1 MYCPLWVKSN
11 FSFLEGAS
19 HPEELISAAAE
30 AGVPALALT
39 DRSGFYGSVRAH
51 VQARETGVRL
61 IHGVELITEDGLSL
75 VLLVRNRLGYSGLCR
90 VLSQAHLRSSTRGT
104 CLVRKVELWANAPG
118 LIAIVLPRGRW
129 ARETRDLDV
138 GWHRAFGRHLY
149 SMVVRHARADDHLLE
164 RIVRGNANSA
174 NLQIVAGVEILYHQP
189 TRQPLQDVMTAIRH
203 GTTLAKAGTLLRE
216 NNTHGLPAPAEFLAL
231 FEDDVEAVERT
242 LRIAADCEFDLGELR
257 YRYPSER
264 LPDGRTTSERLHD
277 CTWEGADRRYPD
289 GVPDDVESQLQL
301 ELKLIDELDYCG
313 YFMTMWELVQFCK
326 RKDILCQGRGSAAN
340 SAVCYCLGITAVDP
354 LRMGLL
360 FERFLSRERAEPPD
374 IDLDI
379 EHERREEVIQYVYQ
393 HYGRDHAAMV
403 ATVISYRSRSATR
416 EVAKALG
423 LSDETIE
430 ALARSQDQSGDD
442 GTTEEE
448 RDAVRG
454 LLIPLRDE
462 ILGFPRHL
470 SVHPGG
476 FLLGQE
482 RIDALV
488 PIENGAM
495 ADRTVIQWDKD
506 DVEALGLFKV
516 DLLGLG
522 ALSMLHRTFELVREH
537 YGRFLTM
544 ATIPPADE
552 AVYRMLWKA
561 DTVGLFQVESR
572 AQMAMLPRTK
582 PRNYY
587 DLVIQI
593 SIIRPGPIVG
603 GMVHPYL
610 RRRDGEEAIEYP
622 HPALEPI
629 LRRTLG
635 IPLFQE
641 QIMRLAMVA
650 ADYTPGEA
658 DQLRR
663 DMAAWKKAGR
673 LEAHRERLIGR
684 MVAKGVAQEFAE
696 RVFQQISGFGEYGF
710 PESHAASFA
719 LIAYATAWMK
729 WHYRTAFT
737 AALLNSQ
744 PMGFYSVA
752 TIVDDAKRHGVVVHP
767 PDVLKS
773 DWDCLLEPHAD
784 DFSLRMGIRYVKG
797 IAKGQWQQI
806 ARVCEGTAPASI
818 EELSRRSGQGPAVM
832 SKLAEAGALR
842 GLQADRRTALW
853 QAHAPA
859 APVDQLALEAE
870 ESVLEWEDLD
880 RFDEISWDYDSSGYS
895 AVDHPLAPMRDRLA
909 GKGLPTAA
917 EVWGT
922 ADGTQVSFAGLVI
935 CRQRPGTA
943 SGVLFITLEDE
954 TGFVNL
960 ILWPKVFEKNRQLAR
975 TASLLG
981 VTGKLQAENGVVHLI
996 AERLWVPRIPKQP
1009 ERRSPRWG
1017 TGRP

>member
-1 MYCPLWVKSN
+1 
-11 FSFLEGAS
+11 
-19 HPEELISAAAE
+19 
-30 AGVPALALT
+30 
-39 DRSGFYGSVRAH
+39 
-51 VQARETGVRL
+51 
-61 IHGVELITEDGLSL
+61 
-75 VLLVRNRLGYSGLCR
+75 
-90 VLSQAHLRSSTRGT
+90 
-104 CLVRKVELWANAPG
+104 
-118 LIAIVLPRGRW
+118 
-129 ARETRDLDV
+129 
-138 GWHRAFGRHLY
+138 
-149 SMVVRHARADDHLLE
+149 
-164 RIVRGNANSA
+164 
-174 NLQIVAGVEILYHQP
+174 
-189 TRQPLQDVMTAIRH
+189 
-203 GTTLAKAGTLLRE
+203 
-216 NNTHGLPAPAEFLAL
+216 
-231 FEDDVEAVERT
+231 
-242 LRIAADCEFDLGELR
+242 
-257 YRYPSER
+257 
-264 LPDGRTTSERLHD
+264 
-277 CTWEGADRRYPD
+277 
-289 GVPDDVESQLQL
+289 
-301 ELKLIDELDYCG
+301 
-313 YFMTMWELVQFCK
+313 
-326 RKDILCQGRGSAAN
+326 
-340 SAVCYCLGITAVDP
+340 
-354 LRMGLL
+354 
-360 FERFLSRERAEPPD
+360 
-374 IDLDI
+374 
-379 EHERREEVIQYVYQ
+379 
-393 HYGRDHAAMV
+393 
-403 ATVISYRSRSATR
+403 
-416 EVAKALG
+416 
-423 LSDETIE
+423 
-430 ALARSQDQSGDD
+430 
-442 GTTEEE
+442 
-448 RDAVRG
+448 
-454 LLIPLRDE
+454 
-462 ILGFPRHL
+462 
-470 SVHPGG
+470 
-476 FLLGQE
+476 
-482 RIDALV
+482 
-488 PIENGAM
+488 
-495 ADRTVIQWDKD
+495 
-506 DVEALGLFKV
+506 
-516 DLLGLG
+516 
-522 ALSMLHRTFELVREH
+522 
-537 YGRFLTM
+537 M

-870 ESVLEWEDLD
+870 ESALEWEDLD